1 MLFIYFCQRILKLI
15 KLKRIVVFCGSSLG
29 FNPVYK
35 EAAIE
40 LGNYFANNKIGL
52 VYGGGKIGMM
62 GAIADTI
69 LAHKGEVIGVIPK
82 LLEKEE
88 VVHSGVE
95 EMIVCKKMSERK
107 VIMSKLID
115 GYITLPGGF
124 GTLDELFEALTLGQ
138 LHIEQKPVGLLN
150 VNGFFD
156 ATLLQLDKM
165 VEEGYLKQEN
175 REMLIVGTSVDKL
188 MQKMNNYKAPII
200 EHVINKVV
208 S

>member
-1 MLFIYFCQRILKLI
+1 MK
-15 KLKRIVVFCGSSLG
+15 KIVVFCGSSLG
-29 FNPVYK
+29 FNPLYK

-40 LGNYFANNKIGL
+40 LANYFANNNIGL
-52 VYGGGKIGMM
+52 VYGGAKIGMM
-62 GAIADTI
+62 GILADTI
-69 LAHKGEVIGVIPK
+69 LAQNGEVIGVIPK

-107 VIMSKLID
+107 VIMSKLIN

-156 ATLLQLDKM
+156 GILIQLDKM
-165 VEEGYLKQEN
+165 VAEGYLKQTN
-175 REMLIVGTSVDKL
+175 RNMLLIGTTVDEL
-188 MQKMNNYKAPII
+188 MHKMNNYKAPKISN
-200 EHVINKVV
+200 VIHKVV
-208 S
+208 N

>member
-1 MLFIYFCQRILKLI
+1 MNK
-15 KLKRIVVFCGSSLG
+15 IVVFCGSSLG

-40 LGNYFANNKIGL
+40 LGNYFVKNKIGL

-62 GAIADTI
+62 GVIADTI
-69 LAHKGEVIGVIPK
+69 LTQNGDVIGVIPK

-88 VVHSGVE
+88 VVHSEVE
-95 EMIVCKKMSERK
+95 EMIVCKNMSERK

-124 GTLDELFEALTLGQ
+124 GTLDELFEALTLNQ

-150 VNGFFD
+150 INGFFD

-165 VEEGYLKQEN
+165 VEEGYLKETN
-175 REMLIVGTSVDKL
+175 RKMLLVGTSVEQL
-188 MQKMNNYKAPII
+188 MQKMNNYTPPKVS
-200 EHVINKVV
+200 HVINKVV